1 MASYLYNKD
10 ESGGLEYFHINII
23 SISLS
28 AFLQQ
33 YVYKSTCITP
43 EDSQIFILV
52 TIFLKYYFPLNKTQE
67 ILLSTPKVQLQ
78 H

>member
-52 TIFLKYYFPLNKTQE
+52 TIFLKYYFLLNKTQE